1 MLGATTALVA
11 VAPLALLALGLT
23 DLLGDR
29 RRLPGPR
36 LYLFALQYAI
46 NDSAEILAAPA
57 FGLRPPLAR
66 DLQRWS
72 LRLLRRRADD
82 LLGLRLRVTGLDD
95 LSPGPVVAIARHVS
109 VFDASLPTLLAE
121 DAGMDAR
128 GVVMAELLADPGFDL
143 IYGRLGS
150 VFIPRDDGDAARHLI
165 VGMVEGTSDPERTV
179 YGIFPEGRLARPK
192 VRTRQLERLAARD
205 PERAERLGGLQ
216 RSLPPHPGGLWTLL
230 EALPDADLAVLDHR
244 GVDDIG
250 GLADARHR
258 VPFDTTVDV
267 NVHRVSRDDIPAD
280 EGDFTRWLDALWL
293 TLDGDGLAGS
303 RRSGGPRS

>member
-1 MLGATTALVA
+1 
-11 VAPLALLALGLT
+11 
-23 DLLGDR
+23 
-29 RRLPGPR
+29 
-36 LYLFALQYAI
+36 
-46 NDSAEILAAPA
+46 
-57 FGLRPPLAR
+57 
-66 DLQRWS
+66 
-72 LRLLRRRADD
+72 
-82 LLGLRLRVTGLDD
+82 
-95 LSPGPVVAIARHVS
+95 VS

-150 VFIPRDDGDAARHLI
+150 VFIPRDDGDAARRLI

-192 VRTRQLERLAARD
+192 VRARQLERLAERD

-230 EALPDADLAVLDHR
+230 EALPDADLIVLDHR

-250 GLADARHR
+250 GLADARHS

-267 NVHRVSRDDIPAD
+267 DIHRVSRDAVPAD

-293 TLDGDGLAGS
+293 TLDGEGLAGS
-303 RRSGGPRS
+303 RRSGGPRG